1 MTPRS
6 LALILSILSIALA
19 SCAPAVLAPPASW
32 PPMSLPAT
40 SGEPATYP
48 RDLAAS
54 PFTVFVF
61 FAHGCPCFG
70 MHEAR
75 LRELVGAFGAR
86 GVRFVIVDSEVGRS
100 IADDAEEA
108 QKRALPVPVFLD
120 PGAKLAKQLGAI
132 YATYSVVV
140 DAQGAIR
147 YRGGIDSDKSH
158 LRDDR
163 TQYLADALADLTAGR
178 APRRAESKTL
188 GCALQ
193 TW

>member
-1 MTPRS
+1 MIR
-6 LALILSILSIALA
+6 LAMLIALA
-19 SCAPAVLAPPASW
+19 SCAPALVPATQWQSV
-32 PPMSLPAT
+32 SLPAT
-40 SGEPATYP
+40 SGATATYP
-48 RDLAAS
+48 KDLADAKL
-54 PFTVFVF
+54 TVFVF

-75 LRELVGAFGAR
+75 LRELVDKFGAR
-86 GVRFVIVDSEVGRS
+86 GVRFVIVDSERGRTT
-100 IADDAEEA
+100 ADDAAEV
-108 QKRALPVPVFLD
+108 QKRNLPVPVFID
-120 PGAKLAKQLGAI
+120 PGAKLATMLGAV

-140 DAQGAIR
+140 DAHGDVQ

-163 TQYLADALADLTAGR
+163 TQYLADALDDLTAGR